1 MSTSIWLSLVKIG
14 LKTKNFYH
22 YAKFWQDPFLN
33 CVNSNYYSCNLCFQL
48 VIGCQNARKK
58 SPERRILRL
67 SGEEESGHF
76 SGEDE
81 LEDSRTHHNNNAR
94 GQLMQEKAGNS
105 NSRVGTSS
113 GHSSGH
119 MSHRN
124 EITSGIYL
132 PAQCGLKSEKSAN

>member
-1 MSTSIWLSLVKIG
+1 MT
-14 LKTKNFYH
+14 
-22 YAKFWQDPFLN
+22 
-33 CVNSNYYSCNLCFQL
+33 NYYSCNLCFQL

-105 NSRVGTSS
+105 NSRAGSSS

-124 EITSGIYL
+124 EITSGNSIAIFAILQRSDIYGHTSISL
-132 PAQCGLKSEKSAN
+132 SFLFREKTSNL